1 MRRKVALKEFG
12 ASPSPPWKATTM
24 PHFDLVIIGTGS
36 GNSIPGPEF
45 DHWNIAM
52 VEDGLFG
59 GTCLNVGC
67 IPTKMYVHPAELADA
82 ARHGRRLGVNAQLN
96 SVDWPAIRDRIFA
109 RIDAIEVGGRAY
121 REGDECPNITV
132 FSGRGRFTGHKSLH
146 VEMHDGGTA
155 HVTADRF
162 VLAAGSHAVV
172 PHVPGLSAAAGSDN
186 AAGSDTAGGS
196 ITAAG
201 SITAVGESVGAPFH
215 TSDTIM
221 RIAELPASIIV
232 LGGGYIA
239 AEFAHVFSS
248 FGVKVTQIARG
259 KRLLKSQDADVSA
272 LFTQEASARY
282 EVLLETTV
290 SHAAKAGDGVELEV
304 NGPNGAATIT
314 ADILLVATGRRPNGA
329 GLEVEKTGVALDAH
343 GRVVVDEFQRTAVDG
358 IYALGDISSKFQ
370 LKHVANHEAKVVK
383 HNLANPD
390 ARISSDHRFVP
401 AAVFTD
407 PQIASVGITEE
418 HAVKAGI
425 PYAVKVQEYADIAA
439 GWAREDARHFL
450 KVLADPAT
458 GLLLG
463 AHVIG
468 PEAATVIQPLIQ
480 AMHFGQSA
488 HEVARKQYWIHPAL
502 SELVENALL
511 GLPEPTAP

>member
-1 MRRKVALKEFG
+1 
-12 ASPSPPWKATTM
+12 M

-45 DHWNIAM
+45 DHWNIAI

-82 ARHGRRLGVNAQLN
+82 ARHGRPLGINAQLN

-109 RIDAIEVGGRAY
+109 RIDAIEAGGRSY
-121 REGDECPNITV
+121 RGGAECPNITV
-132 FSGRGRFTGHKSLH
+132 FAGRGRFTGHKSLH
-146 VEMHDGGTA
+146 VDMHDGGTA
-155 HVTADRF
+155 QVTADRF

-172 PHVPGLSAAAGSDN
+172 PHVSGLAASAGSD
-186 AAGSDTAGGS
+186 AAARESD
-196 ITAAG
+196 
-201 SITAVGESVGAPFH
+201 GAPFH

-290 SHAAKAGDGVELEV
+290 SHAAKSGDGVELDV

-314 ADILLVATGRRPNGA
+314 ADILLIATGRRPNGA

-343 GRVVVDEFQRTAVDG
+343 GRVVVDEFQCTAVEG

-407 PQIASVGITEE
+407 PQVASVGITED

-425 PYAVKVQEYADIAA
+425 PYAVKVQKYADIAA

-463 AHVIG
+463 AHAIG
-468 PEAATVIQPLIQ
+468 PEAATIIQPLIQ

-488 HEVARKQYWIHPAL
+488 HDVARNQYWIHPAL

>member
-1 MRRKVALKEFG
+1 
-12 ASPSPPWKATTM
+12 M

-45 DHWNIAM
+45 DHWNIAV

-82 ARHGRRLGVNAQLN
+82 ARHGRPLGINAQLN

-109 RIDAIEVGGRAY
+109 RIDAIEAGGRSY
-121 REGDECPNITV
+121 REGAECPNITV

-146 VEMHDGGTA
+146 VDMHDGGTA
-155 HVTADRF
+155 QVTADRF

-172 PHVPGLSAAAGSDN
+172 PHVPGLAAAAGPD
-186 AAGSDTAGGS
+186 
-196 ITAAG
+196 TAAG
-201 SITAVGESVGAPFH
+201 SSGTAGDGDGAPFH

-221 RIAELPASIIV
+221 RIAALPASIIV

-272 LFTQEASARY
+272 LFTQEASARH

-304 NGPNGAATIT
+304 NGPNGASTIT
-314 ADILLVATGRRPNGA
+314 ADILLIATGRRPNGA

-343 GRVVVDEFQRTAVDG
+343 GRVVVDEFQHTAVDG

-425 PYAVKVQEYADIAA
+425 PYAVKVQKYGDIAA

-480 AMHFGQSA
+480 AMHFGQRA
-488 HEVARKQYWIHPAL
+488 HEVARNQYWIHPAL

-511 GLPEPTAP
+511 GLPEATDL

>member
-1 MRRKVALKEFG
+1 
-12 ASPSPPWKATTM
+12 M

-45 DHWNIAM
+45 DHWNIAI

-67 IPTKMYVHPAELADA
+67 IPTKMFVHPAELADA
-82 ARHGRRLGVNAQLN
+82 ARHGRALGIDAQVN
-96 SVDWPAIRDRIFA
+96 SVDWPGIRDRIFR
-109 RIDAIEVGGRAY
+109 RIDAIEDGGRQY
-121 REGDECPNITV
+121 REGPECPNITV
-132 FSGRGRFTGHKSLH
+132 FAGRGTFTGHKALH
-146 VEMHDGGTA
+146 VALHDGGTSE
-155 HVTADRF
+155 VTGDRF

-172 PHVPGLSAAAGSDN
+172 PDIPGLPSSAGPSSSADLAAN
-186 AAGSDTAGGS
+186 T
-196 ITAAG
+196 
-201 SITAVGESVGAPFH
+201 SVH

-221 RIAELPASIIV
+221 RLADLPKSMVI

-248 FGVKVTQIARG
+248 FGVHVTQIARG
-259 KRLLKSQDADVSA
+259 TRLLKSQDTDVSEQ
-272 LFTQEASARY
+272 FTKEAAARY
-282 EVLLETTV
+282 TVLFETKV
-290 SHAAKAGDGVELEV
+290 RAVEDSGDGVVLQVE
-304 NGPNGAATIT
+304 GPHGPGTVAA
-314 ADILLVATGRRPNGA
+314 DVLLIATGRKPNGA
-329 GLEVEKTGVALDAH
+329 GLDVEKTGVALDEH
-343 GRVVVDEFQRTAVDG
+343 GRVVVDEQQQTAVEG
-358 IYALGDISSKFQ
+358 IYALGDISSKYQ

-390 ARISSDHRFVP
+390 TPISSDHRFVP

-407 PQIASVGITEE
+407 PQIASVGITER

-425 PYAVKVQEYADIAA
+425 PYAVKVQNYGDIAA
-439 GWAREDARHFL
+439 GWAREDSGHFL
-450 KVLADPAT
+450 KVLADPQT

-488 HEVARKQYWIHPAL
+488 HEVARGQYWIHPAL

-511 GLPEPTAP
+511 GLPEPS